1 MIRCLIIDDEP
12 FARKIILEYCKYL
25 PQLQVLGECAN
36 ALEARK
42 ALLEQ
47 AVDIIFLDIHM
58 PVMDGFGFLKTLPY
72 PPQVIFTTAYK
83 EYAANAFDVNACDY
97 LIKPFT
103 LERFIMAIDKAT
115 KQLEPTVSAGNSPA
129 PDYFF
134 LKTDGRIHKL
144 FFNEVLYAEANGNY
158 TKIVTTGQQLMPK
171 MPFSEYEELLP
182 VTVFARIHRSFIINL
197 SKIRV
202 IEGNTVHLDKYQI
215 PIGSNYKESLLKI
228 LKLTT

>member
-36 ALEARK
+36 ALEART
-42 ALLEQ
+42 ALQEQ
-47 AVDIIFLDIHM
+47 PADIIFLDIHM
-58 PVMDGFGFLKTLPY
+58 PVMDGFGFLKTLPQ

-103 LERFIMAIDKAT
+103 LERFIVAIDKAT
-115 KQLEPTVSAGNSPA
+115 KQLETTAGAGNLPA

-171 MPFSEYEELLP
+171 MTFSEYEELLP
-182 VTVFARIHRSFIINL
+182 ATVFARIHRSFIINL

-202 IEGNTVHLDKYQI
+202 IEGNTVYLDKYQL